1 MKQFLK
7 KKINKKPSKEEIE
20 RVKFGIQVMQ
30 TQFQL
35 MGY

>member
-1 MKQFLK
+1 MKTIFQEIDIK
-7 KKINKKPSKEEIE
+7 EPSKEEIE